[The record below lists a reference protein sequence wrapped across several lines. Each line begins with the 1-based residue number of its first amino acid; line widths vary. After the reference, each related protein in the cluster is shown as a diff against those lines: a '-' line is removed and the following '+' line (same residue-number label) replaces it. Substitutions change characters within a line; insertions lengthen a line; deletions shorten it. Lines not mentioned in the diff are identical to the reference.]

1 MSKFFPNTADKNAC
15 FLINCKI
22 LVTRKTE
29 KTEKQTLLLAQEIQT
44 GHDCLVWK
52 KILSVKLGRWERKFA
67 YLFINDQWKL
77 SRNKSKSR
85 VLKFTKS

>member
-1 MSKFFPNTADKNAC
+1 MSKFFHNMYIADKNAC

-22 LVTRKTE
+22 LVTRN
-29 KTEKQTLLLAQEIQT
+29 TEKQTLLLAQELET
-44 GHDCLVWK
+44 GHDRLVWK
-52 KILSVKLGRWERKFA
+52 KILSVKLSHWERKFA